1 MVAISAKPLAF
12 DPAPAEVQRLYEV
25 AIDQLR
31 DPARRGAE
39 TREDEGRQ
47 YRVPFVHVGDQKL
60 WGATAMV
67 VSEMLA
73 VLDSLDDGN
82 TSTD

>member
-1 MVAISAKPLAF
+1 
-12 DPAPAEVQRLYEV
+12 DPDPAEVQRLYEV

-31 DPARRGAE
+31 DPARRGTE
-39 TREDEGRQ
+39 TRQEEGRA

-73 VLDSLDDGN
+73 VLDSLDDGH
-82 TSTD
+82 TAGD